1 MRGEILAENRDLARR
16 RQDEAEHHRDRR
28 RLARAV
34 AAEERGERA
43 LRHREADAV
52 DRDNVA
58 IALDQALDRNGSAR
72 SIMLFARNCHRV
84 DNRVHLL
91 SAIRSQGAGH

>member
-1 MRGEILAENRDLARR
+1 MVP
-16 RQDEAEHHRDRR
+16 
-28 RLARAV
+28 AV
-34 AAEERGERA
+34 GRTRPSIIAIVVVLPAPLPPRSAVNEPCGTVK
-43 LRHREADAV
+43 LISV

-72 SIMLFARNCHRV
+72 SIVLFGCSCHRV

-91 SAIRSQGAGH
+91 SAIRLQGAGH